1 MMVSGIS
8 SGKLAIMMRAE
19 EKFKGWY
26 HLSENLHKV
35 GGSNSRLKRVESY
48 LWSGE
53 VELAKAEFEG
63 CVGQEVENFKDYLDK
78 HRSRIPDYKLY
89 QESGICIGSGAVE
102 STIKRLGARVKISG
116 AQWKVENVPQLLR
129 LRCAYLNQAIAPAVV
144 LIA

>member
-1 MMVSGIS
+1 M
-8 SGKLAIMMRAE
+8 
-19 EKFKGWY
+19 
-26 HLSENLHKV
+26 
-35 GGSNSRLKRVESY
+35 ESY

-129 LRCAYLNQAIAPAVV
+129 LRCAYLNQAIA
-144 LIA
+144 

>member
-1 MMVSGIS
+1 MVMMVSGIS

-129 LRCAYLNQAIAPAVV
+129 LRCAYLNQAIA
-144 LIA
+144 

>member
-1 MMVSGIS
+1 MVSGIS

-26 HLSENLHKV
+26 DLSENLHKV

-89 QESGICIGSGAVE
+89 QESGICIAGLP
-102 STIKRLGARVKISG
+102 R
-116 AQWKVENVPQLLR
+116 
-129 LRCAYLNQAIAPAVV
+129 
-144 LIA
+144 